1 MDSLWNAYVTWQ
13 GHTGY
18 FFVGNETG
26 RNAIIF
32 GLDSDDKGKDILIVG
47 KGSTQGLGGRLFL
60 LKKFI
65 RLILL
70 NLIQHFV

>member
-1 MDSLWNAYVTWQ
+1 MTWQ
-13 GHTGY
+13 EHTGY
-18 FFVGNETG
+18 FFIGNETG

-47 KGSTQGLGGRLFL
+47 KGSTQGLGERLFL

-70 NLIQHFV
+70 NLIQNFV